1 VSDAARGLTVWL
13 TGLPGAGKTTSAG
26 YLLAALRA
34 DGVTAESLDGDMLR
48 AGVSRDLG
56 FGGEDRDEQVRRA
69 GELALLLAGQVDV
82 VVVSLV
88 SPRRAARA
96 AVRTRHEDAGV
107 RFVEVHVAAPLAV
120 CEQRDPK
127 SLYRRARAGT
137 LDHMTGVDDP
147 YEPPIAP
154 ELVLATDVCA
164 IDQTGDE
171 LVKVVR
177 DALVARGDRR

>member
-1 VSDAARGLTVWL
+1 
-13 TGLPGAGKTTSAG
+13 
-26 YLLAALRA
+26 
-34 DGVTAESLDGDMLR
+34 
-48 AGVSRDLG
+48 
-56 FGGEDRDEQVRRA
+56 
-69 GELALLLAGQVDV
+69 